1 MTHTVDLD
9 VGGMSCASCAS
20 RIQKKINEIPGA
32 AGTVNFATHS
42 ARVDLE
48 PDSCSPAD
56 VIDVIDGLGY
66 QAKVHTDEFATS
78 EAENADHAGHGD
90 ADMSS
95 SGGHEHHMSSA
106 ADLRRRLML
115 ATPLTVVVAVLGMT
129 PGLHTQSWAAW
140 VAVVVSAPVVW
151 WSGWPIHSSNVRG
164 LRHRSV
170 GMDTLVSLGA
180 GVAWFWSLYQAIVGG
195 LEVYAEVSAVVI
207 TFVLLGR
214 WLEARAT
221 DTSVDAVA
229 ALSRLQVD
237 RVTLIDD
244 AGVEREVPLSQ
255 LRVGQQFV
263 VRPGERVA
271 TDGKVTS
278 GNTALDLS
286 LVTGESLPVEVSPGA
301 DVVGGSVNG
310 SGRIVA
316 VATAVGSDTV
326 LARIAALVKQAQ
338 ANKAPVERLVDRI
351 ASIFVPVVL
360 LLSLLTLVGWLIV
373 GTYGTAFAV
382 GAAVAVLVIACPC
395 ALGLATPT
403 ALVAGT
409 GRGAQLGILIRGP
422 QVLEAAQAVRSVVL
436 DKTGTVTTGSLQV
449 AEVAG
454 GTAKQRLAVAAVE
467 SYSEHPIARAVT
479 AALRGDATLPEVTD
493 FQARPG
499 IGAEGRV
506 DGSRIE
512 VGKVHDDRT
521 LSADLSA
528 AVMNATERGNTPVV
542 ASFDGEAVMVIELGD
557 SIKSSS
563 PAAISRLMEQGL
575 TPILLTGDRSSTATA
590 VAEQVG
596 IQQVIADVAPADKA
610 AEIQRLQQDGSS
622 VAMVGDGI
630 NDAAALAQANLGVA
644 MGTGT
649 DAAREAADI
658 TVVNSDLESV
668 ADAIELARRTW
679 RTIKQNL
686 GWAFAYNLAAIPLA
700 MTGRLSPMIASAAM
714 ALSSVLVVT
723 NSLRLRHFGSRRSGA
738 ATP

>member
-1 MTHTVDLD
+1 M
-9 VGGMSCASCAS
+9 
-20 RIQKKINEIPGA
+20 
-32 AGTVNFATHS
+32 
-42 ARVDLE
+42 
-48 PDSCSPAD
+48 
-56 VIDVIDGLGY
+56 
-66 QAKVHTDEFATS
+66 
-78 EAENADHAGHGD
+78 
-90 ADMSS
+90 
-95 SGGHEHHMSSA
+95 
-106 ADLRRRLML
+106 
-115 ATPLTVVVAVLGMT
+115 
-129 PGLHTQSWAAW
+129 
-140 VAVVVSAPVVW
+140 
-151 WSGWPIHSSNVRG
+151 
-164 LRHRSV
+164 
-170 GMDTLVSLGA
+170 
-180 GVAWFWSLYQAIVGG
+180 
-195 LEVYAEVSAVVI
+195 
-207 TFVLLGR
+207 
-214 WLEARAT
+214 
-221 DTSVDAVA
+221 
-229 ALSRLQVD
+229 
-237 RVTLIDD
+237 
-244 AGVEREVPLSQ
+244 
-255 LRVGQQFV
+255 
-263 VRPGERVA
+263 
-271 TDGKVTS
+271 
-278 GNTALDLS
+278 
-286 LVTGESLPVEVSPGA
+286 
-301 DVVGGSVNG
+301 
-310 SGRIVA
+310 
-316 VATAVGSDTV
+316 
-326 LARIAALVKQAQ
+326 
-338 ANKAPVERLVDRI
+338 
-351 ASIFVPVVL
+351 
-360 LLSLLTLVGWLIV
+360 
-373 GTYGTAFAV
+373 
-382 GAAVAVLVIACPC
+382 
-395 ALGLATPT
+395 
-403 ALVAGT
+403 
-409 GRGAQLGILIRGP
+409 
-422 QVLEAAQAVRSVVL
+422 
-436 DKTGTVTTGSLQV
+436 TTGSLQV

-454 GTAKQRLAVAAVE
+454 GTAEQRLAVAAVE

-479 AALRGDATLPEVTD
+479 AALRGDATLPAVTD

-499 IGAEGRV
+499 IGAEGWV

-512 VGKVHDDRT
+512 VGKVHGDRT
-521 LSADLSA
+521 LSVELNA
-528 AVMNATERGNTPVV
+528 AVTNATERGNTPVV